1 MPPDAAR
8 IGDAIRA
15 LLAQRASDASICPSE
30 VARTIGDADWRER
43 MPEVRRIAGA
53 LARDGIILLTR
64 GETVLDPD
72 APPGGPIR
80 LRRGPRWQDDARDVH
95 DGARVAQNA
104 PMKTPAHAD
113 RPDAPPL
120 PASPACERNRAPIL
134 DVLRVAFA
142 SRRHVLEIGS
152 GTGQHAVHFAAAMP
166 WLRWQSSDRPGQDLG
181 LARRLALAALSN
193 APPPLDLD
201 VAQGPWPVPAS
212 GAPRFDAAFT
222 ANTLHIMGWD
232 AVEACFAGLG
242 AVLGDDAV
250 LVVYGPFNVGGAFT
264 SDSNRDFDAMLRARD
279 PQSGLRDLEAVDA
292 LAARIGLRLHADVAM
307 PAHNRCLV
315 WQRP

>member
-1 MPPDAAR
+1 
-8 IGDAIRA
+8 
-15 LLAQRASDASICPSE
+15 
-30 VARTIGDADWRER
+30 
-43 MPEVRRIAGA
+43 
-53 LARDGIILLTR
+53 
-64 GETVLDPD
+64 
-72 APPGGPIR
+72 
-80 LRRGPRWQDDARDVH
+80 
-95 DGARVAQNA
+95 
-104 PMKTPAHAD
+104 MKTSAYADPSDPA
-113 RPDAPPL
+113 PL
-120 PASPACERNRAPIL
+120 PESPACERNRAPIL
-134 DVLRVAFA
+134 DVLREAFA
-142 SRRHVLEIGS
+142 TRRHVLEIGS

-166 WLRWQSSDRPGQDLG
+166 WQHWQGSDRAGQDLG
-181 LARRLALAALSN
+181 LTRRLAEAALPN
-193 APPPLDLD
+193 TPAPLDLD
-201 VAQGPWPVPAS
+201 VAHGPWPVA
-212 GAPRFDAAFT
+212 APGTARFDAAFT